1 MTASR
6 DQGPLRATE
15 DGRRTTL
22 SSVVRPPSSVV
33 PPSSVIPLS
42 SVVHIALI
50 GSGAMG
56 SGIAQ
61 VCATS
66 GYTVTLID
74 NFPAALE
81 KGRAGIQTSVAKLRE
96 KSRLTEEQAASA
108 ARIRAT
114 GDLAA
119 AREADFVIEA
129 ATENADIK
137 LKLLRDLD
145 QLTRP
150 EVILASNTSSISLT
164 QLGAATKR
172 PDKVVGMHFF
182 NPAPVMSLVEVVR
195 GQATSETTINTVTAL
210 AAKLGKT
217 PVVVNDSPGFISN
230 RLLCPMLNEAIF
242 ALEEGVAGAE
252 AIDAIM
258 KLGMSHPLGPLAL
271 ADLIGLDVLLAIME
285 VLHRDLGDDKYRP
298 APLLRRMVE
307 AGNLGRKTGKGFYEY
322 P

>member
-1 MTASR
+1 MTL
-6 DQGPLRATE
+6 QHIT
-15 DGRRTTL
+15 
-22 SSVVRPPSSVV
+22 
-33 PPSSVIPLS
+33 VI
-42 SVVHIALI
+42 
-50 GSGAMG
+50 GAGTMG

-66 GYTVTLID
+66 GYAVTLID
-74 NFPAALE
+74 NLPAALE
-81 KGRAGIQTSVAKLRE
+81 QGLTAIQTSVTKLRE
-96 KSRLTEEQAASA
+96 KGRLTEEQATGAKH
-108 ARIRAT
+108 IRAT
-114 GDLAA
+114 GDLAT

-137 LKLLRDLD
+137 FKLFRDLD
-145 QLTRP
+145 QMARA

-195 GQATSETTINTVTAL
+195 GQATSEATINIVTGL
-210 AAKLGKT
+210 AEKLGKT

-252 AIDAIM
+252 AIDTIM
-258 KLGMSHPLGPLAL
+258 KLGMSHPMGPLAL
-271 ADLIGLDVLLAIME
+271 ADLIGLDVLLAILE

-298 APLLRRMVE
+298 APLLQQMVE

>member
-1 MTASR
+1 
-6 DQGPLRATE
+6 
-15 DGRRTTL
+15 
-22 SSVVRPPSSVV
+22 
-33 PPSSVIPLS
+33 
-42 SVVHIALI
+42 
-50 GSGAMG
+50 MG

-66 GYTVTLID
+66 GYVVTLID

-81 KGRAGIQTSVAKLRE
+81 KGMAGIQASVAKLRA
-96 KSRLTEEQAASA
+96 KGRLSEEQAASA

-119 AREADFVIEA
+119 ASEADFVIEA
-129 ATENADIK
+129 ATENAEIK
-137 LKLLRDLD
+137 FKLFRELD
-145 QLTRP
+145 QIVRP
-150 EVILASNTSSISLT
+150 EVVLASNTSSISLT
-164 QLGAATKR
+164 QLGAMTQR
-172 PDKVVGMHFF
+172 PDNVVGMHFF

-195 GQATSETTINTVTAL
+195 GKATSEATINTVTEL
-210 AAKLGKT
+210 AEKLGKT

-242 ALEEGVAGAE
+242 TLEEGVASAE
-252 AIDAIM
+252 TIDTIM
-258 KLGMSHPLGPLAL
+258 KLGMAHPLGPLAL

-307 AGNLGRKTGKGFYEY
+307 AGQLGRKTGKGFYEY
-322 P
+322 H

>member
-1 MTASR
+1 MIL
-6 DQGPLRATE
+6 Q
-15 DGRRTTL
+15 
-22 SSVVRPPSSVV
+22 
-33 PPSSVIPLS
+33 
-42 SVVHIALI
+42 HIAVI
-50 GSGAMG
+50 GSGTMG

-66 GYTVTLID
+66 GFSVTLID

-81 KGRAGIQTSVAKLRE
+81 KGLDGIQASVAKLRA
-96 KSRLTEEQAASA
+96 KGRLTEAQAASA

-119 AREADFVIEA
+119 AGEADFVIEA
-129 ATENADIK
+129 ATENAEIK
-137 LKLLRDLD
+137 FKLFRELD
-145 QLTRP
+145 QIVRP

-164 QLGAATKR
+164 QLGVATQR

-195 GQATSETTINTVTAL
+195 GKATSEMTINTVTEL
-210 AAKLGKT
+210 AEKLGKT
-217 PVVVNDSPGFISN
+217 PVVVNDAPGFIAN

-242 ALEEGVAGAE
+242 TLEAGVASAE
-252 AIDAIM
+252 AIDTIM

-307 AGNLGRKTGKGFYEY
+307 AGQLGRKTGKGFYEY
-322 P
+322 H